1 MIKKVLQDC
10 VALEEMF
17 GDLSPEKERSI
28 KVAVKRMLETEEYAY
43 VKYHILKM
51 AIRRMEIAASGAT
64 SRSADFIQ
72 SAGVGDDLANSLN
85 VKEQEKRVSHY
96 RGKIPKS

>member
-1 MIKKVLQDC
+1 MIKKAMQDY

-51 AIRRMEIAASGAT
+51 AIRRMEISAT
-64 SRSADFIQ
+64 GTSSRSADFIQ
-72 SAGVGDDLANSLN
+72 SAAAADDLANSLN
-85 VKEQEKRVSHY
+85 VKEQEPYESKF
-96 RGKIPKS
+96 RGKMPNK